1 VSYEIYD
8 NHVIQV
14 TVSRGGAVI
23 RKHLPRYYI
32 ALSADKETIT
42 TEETA
47 LITAKIY
54 NYLNELQNVVIE
66 LEVNTAELIETENGE
81 ASFTFSGDIGDHVI
95 TVSCEGFK
103 SGEITIKVE

>member
-1 VSYEIYD
+1 MSYEIYD

-32 ALSADKETIT
+32 ALSADKNEIT

-47 LITAKIY
+47 LITAKVY
-54 NYLNELQNVVIE
+54 NYLNELQDVAVE
-66 LEVNTAELIETENGE
+66 LTTSTDETIETVNGE
-81 ASFTFSGDIGDHVI
+81 VSFSFGGDAGDHHV

-103 SGEITIKVE
+103 SGEINIKVV